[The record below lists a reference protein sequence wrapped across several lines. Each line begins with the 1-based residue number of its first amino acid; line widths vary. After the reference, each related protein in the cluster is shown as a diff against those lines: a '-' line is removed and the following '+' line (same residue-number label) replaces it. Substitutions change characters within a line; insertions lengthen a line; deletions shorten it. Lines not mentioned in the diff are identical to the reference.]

1 MIDEVESFEPGQNA
15 IAYKNVSDTEICRQA
30 ESCLHIFIH
39 DSLEG
44 KNAKTYMQ
52 MKKTALRPAFLRK
65 NLDIDTAVIY
75 NYLATLCK

>member
-1 MIDEVESFEPGQNA
+1 
-15 IAYKNVSDTEICRQA
+15 
-30 ESCLHIFIH
+30 
-39 DSLEG
+39 
-44 KNAKTYMQ
+44 MQ